1 VKINENLLR
10 EMSIQDV
17 EKRFHVDILENK
29 ISKSGVY
36 KFEVCYLCNETE
48 IMDIEKVDITKNKLD
63 VLDAMEIIAD
73 YQADNSDDM
82 DYYRHWASSKL
93 VDGVWV
99 MRFDEHNTEEIIK
112 IKIGEK

>member
-1 VKINENLLR
+1 MEIDTSLLK
-10 EMSIQDV
+10 EIPIQDV
-17 EKRFHVDILENK
+17 EKRFHVDVLESK
-29 ISKSGVY
+29 ISESGIY

-48 IMDIEKVDITKNKLD
+48 IMDIEKVDITSNKFN

-93 VDGVWV
+93 VDGIWV

-112 IKIGEK
+112 IKLGEK